1 MKCDK
6 CLKDFP
12 EREIHEHHIH
22 PRFMDNKNGLGMK
35 INLCEKCH
43 NILHQIIPSIIWK
56 YILDDWKQI
65 CIDDVTN
72 FTFKYINK
80 RGENDRLLPT

>member
-6 CLKDFP
+6 CQKDFP

-22 PRFMDNKNGLGMK
+22 PRFMDNKKGLGMK
-35 INLCEKCH
+35 IWLCEKCH

-56 YILDDWKQI
+56 YVLDDWKQI
-65 CIDDVTN
+65 CKDDVTN

-80 RGENDRLLPT
+80 EGKNGDTKTT